1 MSKKPLPP
9 EKKEECRRLKALFNA
24 KKSELG
30 LTQEKLAHALDINQ
44 SSVSHYLN
52 GVNPLNASIGAAFA
66 KILGVD
72 VSAFSER
79 LAEEIARIAEAA
91 APQPLSVK
99 ESNVIAVDFTRKP
112 DIEGYV
118 TIPRLDVSASMGGG
132 IVAPDGHIDVVR
144 DITVHQNWLARQ
156 GVHYSKLENLA
167 IITGDG
173 DSMEGT
179 FSDGAS
185 LLVDLGITE
194 VKTDAIYVF
203 TLDGDLFIKRLQ
215 RITGRSLSMISDNPI
230 YRPIDLC
237 GEQLARMH
245 IHGRVL
251 LAWDVKKL

>member
-9 EKKEECRRLKALFNA
+9 EKKEECQRLKAIFNA
-24 KKSELG
+24 KKNDLG
-30 LTQEKLAHALDINQ
+30 LTQEKLAHALEMNQ

-52 GVNPLNASIGAAFA
+52 GINPLNAAVAASFA

-79 LAEEIARIAEAA
+79 LAEEMTKIAQAIG
-91 APQPLSVK
+91 PQPSK
-99 ESNVIAVDFTRKP
+99 ESNATAVDLIRKP
-112 DIEGYV
+112 DSEGYV
-118 TIPRLDVSASMGGG
+118 TIPRLDVSASMGQG
-132 IVAPDGHIDVVR
+132 ITAPDGHIDVIR
-144 DITVHQNWLARQ
+144 DITVHLKWLSRR
-156 GVHYSKLENLA
+156 GIHYSSLENLS

-185 LLVDLGITE
+185 LLIDRGITE
-194 VKTDAIYVF
+194 IKTDAIYVF

-215 RITGRSLSMISDNPI
+215 RITGKSLTMISDNPI
-230 YRPIDLC
+230 YRPIDLHS
-237 GEQLARMH
+237 EQLERMH
-245 IHGRVL
+245 VHARVL

>member
-9 EKKEECRRLKALFNA
+9 EKKEECQRLKAIFNA
-24 KKSELG
+24 KKNELG
-30 LTQEKLAHALDINQ
+30 LTQEKLAHALEINQ

-52 GVNPLNASIGAAFA
+52 GINPLNATVAASFA

-79 LAEEIARIAEAA
+79 LAEEMIKIAQAIGPQAA
-91 APQPLSVK
+91 K
-99 ESNVIAVDFTRKP
+99 EDNVITVDFARKP
-112 DIEGYV
+112 DSEGYV
-118 TIPRLDVSASMGGG
+118 TIPRLDVSASMGRG
-132 IVAPDGHIDVVR
+132 IAAPDGHIDVIR
-144 DITVHQNWLARQ
+144 DITVHLDWLARR

-185 LLVDLGITE
+185 LLIDRGITE
-194 VKTDAIYVF
+194 IKTDAIYVF

-215 RITGRSLSMISDNPI
+215 RITGKSLSMISDNPI
-230 YRPIDLC
+230 YRPIDLH
-237 GEQLARMH
+237 GEQLGRMH
-245 IHGRVL
+245 VHARVL